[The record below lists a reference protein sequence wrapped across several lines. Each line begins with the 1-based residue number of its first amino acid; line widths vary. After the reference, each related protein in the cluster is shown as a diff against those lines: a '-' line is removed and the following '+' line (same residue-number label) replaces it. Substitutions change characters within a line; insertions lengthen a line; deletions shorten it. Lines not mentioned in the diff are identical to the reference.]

1 MTMPELRHVAAG
13 DLAPIL
19 TAFRALPWPCD
30 RAQLLALAEQL
41 GWQVVLDR
49 RKGIDV
55 ETGLPVTPDRGNALL
70 PGDGSAVGQ
79 VQLYLTDR
87 TDEGAGLDAAYGALV
102 ADVTGQLG
110 EPTAV
115 QPARARTSWDLA
127 TGGRLSVARLEKVV
141 ILDVLGRDYADI
153 ERAESAQA
161 IDPDRV
167 VATEADPV

>member
-1 MTMPELRHVAAG
+1 MAELRVVDAD

-19 TAFRALPWPCD
+19 SAFRALPWPCE
-30 RAQLLALAEQL
+30 RAQLLQVAEQL

-49 RKGIDV
+49 RKGVDV
-55 ETGLPVTPDRGNALL
+55 ETGLAVTPDRGNALL

-79 VQLYLTDR
+79 VQLYVSDR
-87 TDEGAGLDAAYGALV
+87 TDAGEGLDEAYRAVV
-102 ADVTGQLG
+102 AEVTAQLG

-115 QPARARTSWDLA
+115 QPARARTAWDLA
-127 TGGRLSVARLEKVV
+127 TGGRLAVARLEKVV
-141 ILDVLGRDYADI
+141 ILDLLSRDYADI

-167 VATEADPV
+167 VAAEPDPL